1 MWEPAGP
8 KGHNPLCVWKQHL
21 RLVGKNTQNKSTTTI
36 NSMLACSLTKTLPG
50 WRATFIHCRRASA
63 ALVQASMPREDVR
76 SPSWRAFMWPLAK
89 SMWFYKVIDFLKQ
102 KAGYSLLSC

>member
-1 MWEPAGP
+1 
-8 KGHNPLCVWKQHL
+8 
-21 RLVGKNTQNKSTTTI
+21 
-36 NSMLACSLTKTLPG
+36 MLACSLTETLPG

-76 SPSWRAFMWPLAK
+76 SPSWRAFIWPLAK

-102 KAGYSLLSC
+102 NQVIACYPAKPRTINTIPLL